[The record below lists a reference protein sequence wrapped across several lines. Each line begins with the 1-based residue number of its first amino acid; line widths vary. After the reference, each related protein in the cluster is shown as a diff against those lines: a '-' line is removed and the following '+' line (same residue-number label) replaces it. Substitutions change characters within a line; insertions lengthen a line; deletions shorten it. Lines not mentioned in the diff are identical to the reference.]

1 MHPKMKKFLH
11 LLLALLFAGFAYLN
25 LNDPD
30 PVQWVL
36 AYAATAVLFAFAAFG
51 RADRRIIGWFAVAL
65 FIWMCT
71 MIPGMIDWYHL
82 GMPSITEEM
91 QATEPHIEV
100 VREFLGLL
108 IAMLSLAGLFFSTSR
123 AVRMG

>member
-1 MHPKMKKFLH
+1 MKRI
-11 LLLALLFAGFAYLN
+11 LFITLSIMFGVFAYLT

-36 AYAATAVLFAFAAFG
+36 AYGATAVLFAFAAFG
-51 RADRRIIGWFAVAL
+51 RADRRIIGWLAVAL

-71 MIPGMIDWYHL
+71 MISGMVDL
-82 GMPSITEEM
+82 FQQGMPSITGEM
-91 QATEPHIEV
+91 HVTEPHIEV

-108 IAMLSLAGLFFSTSR
+108 IAGLSLAGLFFTTSKE
-123 AVRMG
+123 ARMGRS

>member
-1 MHPKMKKFLH
+1 MKRTLFIV
-11 LLLALLFAGFAYLN
+11 LAIMFAGFAYLN
-25 LNDPD
+25 LHDPD

-36 AYAATAVLFAFAAFG
+36 AYGATAVLFAFAAFG

-71 MIPGMIDWYHL
+71 MFPGMLDWAYF
-82 GMPSITEEM
+82 GVPSITEEM
-91 QATEPHIEV
+91 QAHEPQIEV

-108 IAMLSLAGLFFSTSR
+108 IAVLSLASLFFTTSKE
-123 AVRMG
+123 ARMGGS

>member
-1 MHPKMKKFLH
+1 MKKIIC
-11 LLLALLFAGFAYLN
+11 LLLALAFGYFAYLN

-30 PVQWVL
+30 PVFWVL
-36 AYAATAVLFAFAAFG
+36 AYGATAVLFAFAAFG

-71 MIPGMIDWYHL
+71 MIGGMVDWFRL
-82 GMPSITEEM
+82 GTPSIVEEM
-91 QATEPHIEV
+91 QAKEPHIEV

-108 IAMLSLAGLFFSTSR
+108 IAVVSLAVLIFTTPR
-123 AVRMG
+123 TARMSGQG

>member
-1 MHPKMKKFLH
+1 MKK
-11 LLLALLFAGFAYLN
+11 LLCLLFALIFGSFAWMN

-30 PVQWVL
+30 PLFWVL
-36 AYAATAVLFAFAAFG
+36 AYSATAALFAFAAFG

-71 MIPGMIDWYHL
+71 MIGGMVDWYHL

-91 QATEPHIEV
+91 QATEPYIEV

-108 IAMLSLAGLFFSTSR
+108 IAVVSLAFLFFSTPR
-123 AVRMG
+123 NARMG